1 MGFLGGN
8 LGIAMGAGVDEYNK
22 QRQLA
27 IAEKG
32 EKRAEAADLRS
43 QQMHDQQMAEL
54 RRQAET
60 RDRAQKVWSE
70 MSPLLQKSPAERAK
84 YLAGAYNANDGAIE
98 GYNDGNN
105 VDVQEHA
112 NGVYVSPKNADGSFG
127 QTKFYSHDD
136 VNREFARA
144 IHNRLASVGPEYGQ
158 QFLNWMDADRKET
171 REGKRWDAYERRL
184 DSQTELQKQ
193 QNEMQ
198 LKKLEE
204 QLRISK
210 ANLALAQ
217 NEGARRAQ
225 DQAFEN
231 TLRAPLMN
239 EMKGYQLGA
248 TAAGKA
254 GLADAKALYEQ
265 AQADAVRR
273 YKDANSHRDNNRY
286 FAFQD
291 KSTDELGNEI
301 VKTRIL
307 DRQTNQIS
315 DPPVANKPGASA
327 LPKTREE
334 ADQYWDAYKSKFNG
348 DKNAYYKKLGL

>member
-32 EKRAEAADLRS
+32 EQRAAAADLRS
-43 QQMHDQQMAEL
+43 QQMHDEQMKQI
-54 RRQAET
+54 QAQAAT
-60 RDRAQKVWSE
+60 REKAQKVWNE

-84 YLAGAYNANDGAIE
+84 YLAGAYNANDGSIE

-136 VNREFARA
+136 INREFARA
-144 IHNRLASVGPEYGQ
+144 IHNRLASVSPEYGQ
-158 QFLNWMDADRKET
+158 QFLNWMDADRKEM

-193 QNEMQ
+193 HNEMQ
-198 LKKLEE
+198 LKKLDE
-204 QLRISK
+204 QSK
-210 ANLALAQ
+210 IARANLALSQAA
-217 NEGARRAQ
+217 GDRAAQ

-248 TAAGKA
+248 GAARKA
-254 GLADAKALYEQ
+254 GLADAAALYEQ
-265 AQADAVRR
+265 AQADAVGR
-273 YKDANSHRDNNRY
+273 YKNSQNRHDNNNRY
-286 FAFQD
+286 FAVQD
-291 KSTDELGNEI
+291 TSTDDLGNKV

-307 DRQTNQIS
+307 DRQTS
-315 DPPVANKPGASA
+315 KFVDPYEKPAASG
-327 LPKTREE
+327 LPTTRED
-334 ADQYWDAYKSKFNG
+334 ADKYWDTYKDKFNG